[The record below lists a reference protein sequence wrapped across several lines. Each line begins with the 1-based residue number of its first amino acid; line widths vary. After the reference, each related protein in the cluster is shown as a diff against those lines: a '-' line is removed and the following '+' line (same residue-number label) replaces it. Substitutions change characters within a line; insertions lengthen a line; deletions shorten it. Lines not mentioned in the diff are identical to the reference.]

1 MADPWFIPASK
12 EYKRAHRA
20 RVDAVM
26 RRNPGMKRLEAARV
40 LSNTRVTAE
49 AKRSA
54 RETQIHSKFQKAV
67 SIGKGLRQ
75 GQWAKGPRFNG
86 GNLVVHG
93 TGNGSFEIAYPSQEK
108 RGSIAFRH
116 YASRP
121 NNSGFGHVHD
131 TDWRMDRDHSNY
143 KHYNKRVFGG
153 GGGGKGRSGRSGG

>member
-1 MADPWFIPASK
+1 MADPWFLPASK

-40 LSNTRVTAE
+40 LSNTRGTAE
-49 AKRSA
+49 AKRRA

-67 SIGKGLRQ
+67 SIGKGLGQ

-131 TDWRMDRDHSNY
+131 TDWRMDSDHSNY

-153 GGGGKGRSGRSGG
+153 GRGAGRSGRSGG